1 MMNKYADI
9 ILPLPFGD
17 VFAYSIPPQYQS
29 SVEPGMRV
37 VVHFGARK
45 IYSGLICQ
53 LYEVIPEAKFDIKDI
68 DAVLDEAPVVSLSQI
83 KLWKWMADYYCCSI
97 GDVYK
102 TALPNA
108 MKMESRTKI
117 RLNPEFKETDD
128 FSDKEKEVL
137 HLLGIEGQVNLD
149 RLNRVLGKLVY
160 TVVKSLL
167 KKNVISIEENLF
179 DPFKPKK
186 SWYIFLGDQFLTE
199 EKIKEAL
206 DALKRAKKQLSLFN
220 LFLSL
225 TIYSDENKQTGIS
238 RKKLL
243 TQSGLSDGI
252 LRALVTKGFLRMEEV
267 GTGRLDLSK
276 QKEDHK
282 IDLNEFQQ
290 KAFDEI
296 NEQFLKK
303 KPVLLYGVTSSGK
316 TEIYIKLI
324 EEELKWGH
332 QVLYLVPEIG
342 LTTQLTRRLKKVFG
356 NKVGVYHSGF
366 SDAERVEI
374 WQEVKKGNQSSY
386 RIILGTRS
394 SMFLPFK
401 DLGLI
406 IVDEEHET
414 SYKQFDTAPR
424 YNARDLAV
432 VMGKNYNAGV
442 LLGTATPSFESYY
455 NAKSGKYGLVE
466 LKKRFRDAR
475 MPEIKITD
483 IRRATYQKKMH
494 SELTPELYD
503 EMVRALKNKEQ
514 IILFQNRRGFA
525 PYLQCSSCGA
535 IPKCKH
541 CDVSLTY
548 HKQRSALVCHY
559 CGYTV
564 PVPQKCESCGSGEL
578 KMKGYGTE
586 KIEEDI
592 KLLFP
597 EAHIARM
604 DLDTTRAKRSY
615 ENIIHKLET
624 GQIDILIG
632 TQMVTNGLDL
642 DNVSVVGI
650 LDADQILNYPDF
662 RSYEKAFQLMAQVS
676 GRAGRK
682 NRQGKVFIQTS
693 EPEHPVLIDVL
704 KNDFNFLFNTQM
716 EERKL
721 FHYPPYTRL
730 VKIILKHRDWKRAEY
745 AASVLSV
752 LLKKQFN
759 GRVLGPES
767 PVVGRVQNWFRKEIW
782 VKLEKDNSMNNKKKK
797 IMEDI
802 GRIKNLPNNSGLV
815 ISVDVDPF

>member
-17 VFAYSIPPQYQS
+17 VFAYSIPTQYQS

-37 VVHFGARK
+37 IVHFGARK
-45 IYSGLICQ
+45 IYSGLIFQ
-53 LYEVIPEAKFDIKDI
+53 LYEVIREAKFDIKDI
-68 DAVLDEAPVVSLSQI
+68 DAVLDEEPVVSLSQI
-83 KLWKWMADYYCCSI
+83 ELWRWMADYYCCTL

-117 RLNPEFKETDD
+117 RINPDFKETDD
-128 FSDKEKEVL
+128 FSEKEKEVL
-137 HLLGIEGQVNLD
+137 HLLEIEGQVNLD
-149 RLNRVLGKLVY
+149 RLNRVVGKRVY
-160 TVVKSLL
+160 PVVKNLL

-186 SWYIFLGDQFLTE
+186 IWYVFLGEHFLTE

-206 DALKRAKKQLSLFN
+206 ETLKKAKKQLSLFQY
-220 LFLSL
+220 FLSR
-225 TIYSDENKQTGIS
+225 TIYSEENKQTCII
-238 RKKLL
+238 RKELI

-252 LRALVTKGFLRMEEV
+252 LRALIAKGILRMEEME
-267 GTGRLDLSK
+267 TGRLDLSK
-276 QKEDHK
+276 QKENHK

-290 KAFDEI
+290 QSFDNI
-296 NEQFLKK
+296 KEQFKTK
-303 KPVLLYGVTSSGK
+303 KPVLLHGVTSSGK

-324 EEELKWGH
+324 EDELKCGR

-342 LTTQLTRRLKKVFG
+342 LTTQLTQRLKKVFG

-374 WQEVKKGNQSSY
+374 WQEIKKGNKSSY

-406 IVDEEHET
+406 IVDEEHES

-424 YNARDLAV
+424 YHARDLAV
-432 VMGKNYNAGV
+432 VLGKNHNSNV

-455 NAKSGKYGLVE
+455 NAKTGKYGFVE
-466 LKKRFRDAR
+466 LKHRYRDAHL
-475 MPEIKITD
+475 PEIKITD
-483 IRRATYQKKMH
+483 IRRATYRKQMH
-494 SELTPELYD
+494 SVLTPELYD
-503 EMVRALKNKEQ
+503 EIVRALKDKEQ

-541 CDVSLTY
+541 CDVSLTF

-564 PVPQKCESCGSGEL
+564 PVPEKCESCGSGEL
-578 KMKGYGTE
+578 KMRGFGTE

-592 KLLFP
+592 KVLFP
-597 EAHIARM
+597 EANIARM
-604 DLDTTRAKRSY
+604 DLDTTRAKRGY
-615 ENIIHKLET
+615 ERIIHKLET

-650 LDADQILNYPDF
+650 LDADQLLNYPDF
-662 RSYEKAFQLMAQVS
+662 RSYEKSFQLMAQVS

-682 NRQGKVFIQTS
+682 NKQGKVFIQTS
-693 EPEHPVLIDVL
+693 QPEHPVLIDVL
-704 KNDFNFLFNTQM
+704 KNDFNCLFNTQM

-745 AASVLSV
+745 AASGLAV
-752 LLKKQFN
+752 LLKKKFK

-767 PVVGRVQNWFRKEIW
+767 PVIGRVQNWFRKEIW
-782 VKLEKDNSMNNKKKK
+782 VKLEKDNSMKNKKEE
-797 IMEDI
+797 IMEYI
-802 GRIKNLPNNSGLV
+802 NRIKSLPNNSGLI

>member
-17 VFAYSIPPQYQS
+17 VFAYSIPDFYQS
-29 SVEPGMRV
+29 SVEIGMRV
-37 VVHFGARK
+37 IVHFGARK

-53 LYEVIPEAKFDIKDI
+53 LYEEIPVAKFDIKDI
-68 DAVLDEAPVVSLSQI
+68 DAVLDESPVVSLSQI
-83 KLWKWMADYYCCSI
+83 KLWQWMAVYYCCSI

-102 TALPNA
+102 TALPSA

-117 RLNPEFKETDD
+117 RINPEYKETDD
-128 FSDKEKEVL
+128 LSGKENEVF
-137 HLLGIEGQVNLD
+137 HLLKIEGQVNLD
-149 RLNRVLGKLVY
+149 RLNRVLGKNVY
-160 TVVKSLL
+160 TIVKLLL

-186 SWYIFLGDQFLTE
+186 SWYVFLGDQFLTE
-199 EKIKEAL
+199 EKIKEAP
-206 DALKRAKKQLSLFN
+206 DILKRAKKQLLLFN
-220 LFLSL
+220 IFLSL
-225 TIYSDENKQTGIS
+225 TIYSDENKQTCVC
-238 RKKLL
+238 RKELL
-243 TQSGLSDGI
+243 TQSGLNDGI
-252 LRALVTKGFLRMEEV
+252 LRALIAKGFLRMEEV
-267 GTGRLDLSK
+267 ETGRLDLSE
-276 QKEDHK
+276 QEEDHK
-282 IDLNEFQQ
+282 ITLNEFQQ
-290 KAFDEI
+290 KSFDEI
-296 NEQFLKK
+296 KKQFLTK
-303 KPVLLYGVTSSGK
+303 KPVLLHGVTSSGK
-316 TEIYIKLI
+316 TEIYIKFI
-324 EEELKWGH
+324 EEELNWGR

-342 LTTQLTRRLKKVFG
+342 LTTQLTQRLKKVFG

-366 SDAERVEI
+366 SDDERVEI
-374 WQEVKKGNQSSY
+374 WQEIKKGNQSSY

-401 DLGLI
+401 NLGLI
-406 IVDEEHET
+406 IVDEEHEN

-432 VMGKNYNAGV
+432 VLGKNHNARV

-455 NAKSGKYGLVE
+455 NAKIGKYGLVE
-466 LKKRFRDAR
+466 LKKRYRDVQ

-483 IRRATYQKKMH
+483 IRRATYRKQMH

-564 PVPQKCESCGSGEL
+564 PVPQKCESCGLGEL
-578 KMKGYGTE
+578 KIKGYGTE

-592 KLLFP
+592 KILFP
-597 EAHIARM
+597 EANIARM
-604 DLDTTRAKRSY
+604 DLDTTRAKRGY
-615 ENIIHKLET
+615 ERIIHKLET

-642 DNVSVVGI
+642 DNVSVVGV

-682 NRQGKVFIQTS
+682 NKPGKVFIQTS
-693 EPEHPVLIDVL
+693 QPEHPVLIDIL
-704 KNDFNFLFNTQM
+704 KNDFLCLFNNQM

-730 VKIILKHRDWKRAEY
+730 IKIILKHRDWKRAEY
-745 AASVLSV
+745 AASSLAV

-767 PVVGRVQNWFRKEIW
+767 PVIGRVQNWFRKEIW
-782 VKLEKDNSMNNKKKK
+782 VKLEKDNGMKNKKKE
-797 IMEDI
+797 IMEDCS
-802 GRIKNLPNNSGLV
+802 RIKSLPNNSGLI

>member
-1 MMNKYADI
+1 MINKYADI
-9 ILPLPFGD
+9 LLPLPFGD
-17 VFAYSIPPQYQS
+17 VFAYSIPPQFRS
-29 SVEPGMRV
+29 SVDIGMRV
-37 VVHFGARK
+37 IVHFGARK
-45 IYSGLICQ
+45 IYSGIICH
-53 LYEVIPEAKFDIKDI
+53 LYQEIPLAKFDIKDI
-68 DAVLDEAPVVSLSQI
+68 DAVLDEEPVVNISQL
-83 KLWKWMADYYCCSI
+83 KLWQWMADYYCCSP

-102 TALPNA
+102 TALPSA

-117 RLNPEFKETDD
+117 KMNPEYRESDD
-128 FSDKEKEVL
+128 FLEKEKEVL
-137 HLLGIEGQVNLD
+137 NLLEIEGQVTLE
-149 RLNRVLGKLVY
+149 RLYRVLGKRVY
-160 TVVKSLL
+160 SVVKNLL
-167 KKNVISIEENLF
+167 KKNVIRIEENLF
-179 DPFKPKK
+179 DPFTPKK
-186 SWYIFLGDQFLTE
+186 SWFVFLGEQSLTN
-199 EKIKEAL
+199 EKITEAL
-206 DALKRAKKQLSLFN
+206 DSLKRAKKQFSLFQ

-225 TIYSDENKQTGIS
+225 TIYSDENKQTCIS
-238 RKKLL
+238 KKELL
-243 TQSGLSDGI
+243 KQSGLSDGI
-252 LRALVTKGFLRMEEV
+252 LKALVVKGVLRMEEV
-267 GTGRLDLSK
+267 ETGRLDLEK
-276 QKEDHK
+276 RDEDHR

-290 KAFDEI
+290 QSFDDI
-296 NEQFLKK
+296 KKIFLTK
-303 KPVLLYGVTSSGK
+303 KPVLLHGVTSSGK

-324 EEELKWGH
+324 EEELRWGR

-342 LTTQLTRRLKKVFG
+342 LTTQLTQRLKKVFG

-374 WQEVKKGNQSSY
+374 WQEIKKGNQSSY

-406 IVDEEHET
+406 IVDEEHEN

-432 VMGKNYNAGV
+432 VMGKSNNANV

-455 NAKSGKYGLVE
+455 NAKIGKYGLVE
-466 LKKRFRDAR
+466 LKKRYRDAQL
-475 MPEIKITD
+475 PEIKIAD
-483 IRRATYQKKMH
+483 IRRATYKKQMH
-494 SELTPELYD
+494 SILTPELYD
-503 EMVRALKNKEQ
+503 EIVRALKDKEQ

-525 PYLQCSSCGA
+525 PYLQCSSCGD

-548 HKQRSALVCHY
+548 HKQRSSLVCHY
-559 CGYTV
+559 CGYTI
-564 PVPQKCESCGSGEL
+564 PVPLKCDSCGSGEY
-578 KMKGYGTE
+578 KMRGFGTE

-592 KLLFP
+592 KALFP
-597 EAHIARM
+597 DARIARM

-615 ENIIHKLET
+615 ERIIHKLET

-662 RSYEKAFQLMAQVS
+662 RSYEKSFQLMAQVS

-682 NRQGKVFIQTS
+682 NKPGKVFIQTTQ
-693 EPEHPVLIDVL
+693 PEHPVLINVL
-704 KNDFNFLFNTQM
+704 KNDFEYLFLTQM
-716 EERKL
+716 KERKL

-730 VKIILKHRDWKRAEY
+730 VKIILRHRDYKRADY
-745 AASVLSV
+745 AASALSV
-752 LLKKQFN
+752 LLKRQFN

-767 PVVGRVQNWFRKEIW
+767 PVIGRVQNWFRKEIW
-782 VKLEKDNSMNNKKKK
+782 VKIEKDNSMKNKKNE

-802 GRIKNLPNNSGLV
+802 SRIKSLPNNSGLI